1 MQSIRI
7 IACFKNADYRVTH
20 TRCSADSDD
29 ENKRDIL
36 AHLLCVCVCV
46 CVCADS
52 DDDDEKD
59 MVAQMRKMN
68 RKLIT
73 LHQDNVEM
81 RALDV
86 RCTRSLIV

>member
-1 MQSIRI
+1 MQI
-7 IACFKNADYRVTH
+7 IASRTH
-20 TRCSADSDD
+20 AAPQTVMTKISGTYWRTY
-29 ENKRDIL
+29 
-36 AHLLCVCVCV
+36 CVCVCV